1 MTIAPQ
7 GTMRILELITA
18 QNGEKKHPVVKTI
31 NNKKTYSM
39 MNKTI
44 YIAPEVEQI
53 NVRFEENIM
62 SVAENASAPKMNT
75 QSAEAWGDWE

>member
-1 MTIAPQ
+1 MK
-7 GTMRILELITA
+7 LIT
-18 QNGEKKHPVVKTI
+18 KKLI
-31 NNKKTYSM
+31 G

-53 NVRFEENIM
+53 KVRFEENIM

-75 QSAEAWGDWE
+75 QSATDWGDWE

>member
-1 MTIAPQ
+1 
-7 GTMRILELITA
+7 
-18 QNGEKKHPVVKTI
+18 
-31 NNKKTYSM
+31 

-44 YIAPEVEQI
+44 YTAPATEQI

-75 QSAEAWGDWE
+75 QSADDWGVWE